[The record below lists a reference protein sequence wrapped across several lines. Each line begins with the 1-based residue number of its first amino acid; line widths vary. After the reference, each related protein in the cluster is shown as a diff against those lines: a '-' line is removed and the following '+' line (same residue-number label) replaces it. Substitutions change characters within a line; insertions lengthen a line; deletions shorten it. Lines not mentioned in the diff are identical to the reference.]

1 MSAASRARRTRSDR
15 SEGQEHQ
22 SRPGIG
28 TGAVGRLGEREDS
41 GPSRLGLGPGAGARE
56 RAGAG
61 TGVRVGTLTAGAGA
75 RGRARTGARGR
86 ALRSELLKVA
96 TLPAM
101 WWTLLVTAGLGAAII
116 LSALQND
123 TGGRAFGFDQIAP
136 TWTLAVQIGF
146 VAAGVIVAGAEHSSA
161 QGATTL
167 LVTPAR
173 ARLAA
178 ARLGALTG
186 AGLVTASVLVS
197 VGVVMCPEISAA
209 ALRAG
214 GRSVVWLTAALL
226 LAAGLGEI
234 LRSTTGAATAA
245 VVLVVLAPQV
255 AVIAGDAA
263 RWLPGQAGQIWVAAA
278 GPRAD
283 VVIAGLVVLAWTA
296 VAQAG
301 GILRLIRSDA

>member
-75 RGRARTGARGR
+75 RGRA
-86 ALRSELLKVA
+86 LRSELLKVA

-136 TWTLAVQIGF
+136 TWTLAVQIGC
-146 VAAGVIVAGAEHSSA
+146 VAAGVIMSGAEHSSA

-283 VVIAGLVVLAWTA
+283 VVMAGLVVLAWTA

>member
-1 MSAASRARRTRSDR
+1 
-15 SEGQEHQ
+15 
-22 SRPGIG
+22 
-28 TGAVGRLGEREDS
+28 LC
-41 GPSRLGLGPGAGARE
+41 
-56 RAGAG
+56 
-61 TGVRVGTLTAGAGA
+61 
-75 RGRARTGARGR
+75 
-86 ALRSELLKVA
+86 SELLKVA

-178 ARLGALTG
+178 ARLGVLTG

-283 VVIAGLVVLAWTA
+283 VVMAGLVVLAWTA

>member
-41 GPSRLGLGPGAGARE
+41 GPSRLGTGAGARE
-56 RAGAG
+56 RA
-61 TGVRVGTLTAGAGA
+61 
-75 RGRARTGARGR
+75 RTGARRR

-136 TWTLAVQIGF
+136 MWTLAVQIGF

-161 QGATTL
+161 QGTTTL

-197 VGVVMCPEISAA
+197 VGVVICPEISAA

-283 VVIAGLVVLAWTA
+283 VVMAGLVALAWTA

>member
-1 MSAASRARRTRSDR
+1 MSGTRVHSRTGGAA
-15 SEGQEHQ
+15 
-22 SRPGIG
+22 
-28 TGAVGRLGEREDS
+28 GA
-41 GPSRLGLGPGAGARE
+41 AGAR
-56 RAGAG
+56 
-61 TGVRVGTLTAGAGA
+61 TVGRGGAGAGA
-75 RGRARTGARGR
+75 PWGR
-86 ALRSELLKVA
+86 ALRGELLKAV

-101 WWTLLVTAGLGAAII
+101 WWTAAVTGAAGIVII
-116 LSALQND
+116 MSALQNSE
-123 TGGRAFGFDQIAP
+123 GGRSFGFEDIAP

-146 VAAGVIVAGAEHSSA
+146 VAAGVIVSGAEHSSA
-161 QGATTL
+161 QGTTTL

-197 VGVVMCPEISAA
+197 VGVVICPEISAA

-245 VVLVVLAPQV
+245 VVLVILAPQV

-283 VVIAGLVVLAWTA
+283 VVMAGLVALAWTA

>member
-15 SEGQEHQ
+15 SESQEHQ

-41 GPSRLGLGPGAGARE
+41 GPSRLG
-56 RAGAG
+56 
-61 TGVRVGTLTAGAGA
+61 TGV
-75 RGRARTGARGR
+75 RGRARTGARRR

-146 VAAGVIVAGAEHSSA
+146 VAAGVIMSGAERSIA
-161 QGATTL
+161 QGTTTL

-283 VVIAGLVVLAWTA
+283 VVMAGLVVLAWTA